1 MQDQQL
7 RRAVKFIANESQ
19 LSPNCP
25 SRASSWVRQCPPG
38 SNGTLLDG
46 QQLYRG
52 QSIPSKRSSINC
64 MPVLGTSCIFGES
77 WTNHQATRDAQSSHM
92 YYQYYHVPTCSNN
105 HMESLELDLATSCN
119 SLSLLVQLCHAKT
132 LQIWVER
139 DLGEVLAKQKKLSPT
154 RQKRNAKWP
163 KIYSIKICWYQSQ
176 IRKLEKVRK
185 KTIFGVKLLKPHQ
198 IGVRFEAHWALLSH
212 LPRVLCDLC
221 FALVLMVASQ
231 QQQPLAI
238 HKHHSSLKQGL
249 CWASHPHV
257 VLPALYVL
265 VPSFAIC
272 ALDHLWPR
280 KHFDSFLRFLF
291 ASNSIDARLVL
302 QHYSEQF

>member
-64 MPVLGTSCIFGES
+64 VPVLGTSCIFGES

-92 YYQYYHVPTCSNN
+92 YYQYYHVPTCFNN

-163 KIYSIKICWYQSQ
+163 KIYQNLLISEPNQKFRKNEEKNNLWCKVAETTSNRSQ
-176 IRKLEKVRK
+176 IWSSLSFIEPPSQSTLWSLLCSCPDGGIPTAATIGDPQASLITQTGTVLSITPPCCSPSFVR
-185 KTIFGVKLLKPHQ
+185 TC
-198 IGVRFEAHWALLSH
+198 ALFCH
-212 LPRVLCDLC
+212 LRTR
-221 FALVLMVASQ
+221 S
-231 QQQPLAI
+231 PLATQTLWQL
-238 HKHHSSLKQGL
+238 SS
-249 CWASHPHV
+249 
-257 VLPALYVL
+257 VL
-265 VPSFAIC
+265 VCFEF
-272 ALDHLWPR
+272 HR
-280 KHFDSFLRFLF
+280 R
-291 ASNSIDARLVL
+291 
-302 QHYSEQF
+302 